1 MTEPQAGRVNDYDP
15 VADLYDAYVRVDF
28 DLEFFRGR
36 VAASPGPVLEL
47 MAGTG
52 RVTRAILPAHARI
65 ICADLSLKMLRVLFG
80 NLGTQSGLGVVCA
93 DVRSLPFAR
102 DCFSL
107 AIIPFNAFSELTRGE
122 DQARTLVEIHRVLA
136 PRGELIVTLHNP
148 TVRRRSL
155 DNEERLLGEYELDP
169 GRRLRVWARGWEEAT
184 SGIAVSRQ
192 TYRVSGVDGGT
203 ELERVWEVRFALIG
217 PQAFTSHSEAT
228 GFEIVELLGDY
239 DGSPFAPEDSPYM
252 IWTLRRL

>member
-1 MTEPQAGRVNDYDP
+1 MNDYDP

-28 DLEFFRGR
+28 DLDFFRGR

-52 RVTRAILPAHARI
+52 RVTRAIVPTHPQI
-65 ICADLSLKMLRVLFG
+65 ICVDLSLEMLRVLCG
-80 NLGTQSGLGVVCA
+80 NLGTPAGLGVVCA

-102 DCFSL
+102 DRFGL
-107 AIIPFNAFSELTRGE
+107 AIIPFNAFAELTGGD
-122 DQARTLVEIHRVLA
+122 DQGRALVEIHRVLA

-169 GRRLRVWARGWEEAT
+169 GRRLRVWARGWLEAS

-192 TYRVSGVDGGT
+192 TYRVSSVDGET
-203 ELERVWEVRFALIG
+203 ELERVWEVRFAIIG
-217 PQAFTSHSEAT
+217 AEAFTRHAEAA
-228 GFEIVELLGDY
+228 GFEVVELLGDY

-252 IWTLRRL
+252 IWTLGKR